1 MVKKLS
7 IILIIFLSILTF
19 NVKAENFKTYSDNI
33 IVYNIEENKIM
44 YGKNINEKA
53 SIASLTKVMS
63 ALVIIEKEK
72 DLTKEIDFQ
81 KVDFN
86 FLKEEDLS
94 SSSLDLDK
102 TYTYKDF
109 LYSFILESSAD
120 CGYALALDT
129 SSSVKEFV
137 SLMNKKAK
145 ELGMKN
151 TKFSNPIGL
160 DDVNNYSTMEDMLI
174 LMKYSLKNE
183 TLKEIMSTF
192 SYKTSNNDYIKHTL
206 LGYMNKFDIE
216 MPYLKGG
223 KTGYNDDPGYAL
235 MSYAKKN
242 NSSYIIV
249 STNASYDRDNPKHL
263 KDAKKLYEYYFNN
276 YGYQKLIEKN
286 TVVLTLKT
294 KYLKEDEIKVR
305 LSNDIVYFTRNNYQK
320 EDVTTKYKGIKEVSI
335 KNKKGDKLGT
345 LKVYYKDVLVDTVD
359 ITLEQN
365 VHFSPLK
372 FLKDNKYIVI
382 SSISYLVIILATIII
397 VVRIK
402 KRNRSYYG

>member
-19 NVKAENFKTYSDNI
+19 NVNAENFKTYSDNI

-120 CGYALALDT
+120 CGYALVLDT
-129 SSSVKEFV
+129 SNSVKEFV

-263 KDAKKLYEYYFNN
+263 KDAKKLC
-276 YGYQKLIEKN
+276 
-286 TVVLTLKT
+286 
-294 KYLKEDEIKVR
+294 
-305 LSNDIVYFTRNNYQK
+305 NDIVYFTRNNYQK

-359 ITLEQN
+359 ITLGQN

>member
-7 IILIIFLSILTF
+7 IILIIFLIILTF

-120 CGYALALDT
+120 CGYALVLDT

-249 STNASYDRDNPKHL
+249 STNASYDMNNPKHL

-382 SSISYLVIILATIII
+382 SSICYLVIILATIII